1 MRTAKRQK
9 APRIKQSPKLP
20 AKERRNQLL
29 KAAQALFVR
38 RGYRATTTEA
48 IAHRAG
54 LTKGALYFHFKSKEA
69 IFSKLVQRAIDQF
82 AVAFEPDVNKDLNP
96 GDVLRLLNQIDASRS
111 MPRTRHN
118 LNLRAEAQKLPR
130 IKAQVNKAVRETI
143 DVVAEC
149 LSHQYGRTIKQRRQ
163 LAVLI
168 FAVHDGLTLGKQ
180 MSPDLI
186 DFNEQIEVFASL
198 FERSKKITSPKR
210 R

>member
-1 MRTAKRQK
+1 MKTAKRQK
-9 APRIKQSPKLP
+9 ALRIKQSPKLP

-29 KAAQALFVR
+29 KAAQALFIK
-38 RGYRATTTEA
+38 RGYRTTTTEA

-54 LTKGALYFHFKSKEA
+54 LTKGALYFHFRSKEA

-82 AVAFEPDVNKDLNP
+82 AVVFAPDVNRDLNP
-96 GDVLRLLNQIDASRS
+96 GDVLRLLCQIDASRS

-118 LNLRAEAQKLPR
+118 LNLRAEAQRLPR
-130 IKAQVNKAVRETI
+130 VKAHVNKALREAI
-143 DVVAEC
+143 EVVAES
-149 LSHQYGRTIKQRRQ
+149 LSSQYGRTKKQRRQ

-168 FAVHDGLTLGKQ
+168 FAVYDGLTLGKQ

-186 DFNEQIEVFASL
+186 DFDEQIEAFASL
-198 FERSKKITSPKR
+198 FEGHKKTASSKR